1 MTFLS
6 SLSAC
11 GQAELLETEIT
22 LTKMV
27 TIFLMG
33 DFFWSYFGTYI
44 YLLLGAYYK
53 YGTYKCYSPIFL
65 DCTVRIFEKFLRK
78 SEQYV

>member
-6 SLSAC
+6 SLPAC

-27 TIFLMG
+27 TIFIMG
-33 DFFWSYFGTYI
+33 DFFWSTYI
-44 YLLLGAYYK
+44 YLWYVLIRSRYLLRFFDGLANPNLSANFATDQK
-53 YGTYKCYSPIFL
+53 
-65 DCTVRIFEKFLRK
+65 
-78 SEQYV
+78 

>member
-44 YLLLGAYYK
+44 YLWYVLIRSRYLLR
-53 YGTYKCYSPIFL
+53 FF
-65 DCTVRIFEKFLRK
+65 DCLANPTDSLMKNDP
-78 SEQYV
+78 